1 MTALPKCWAV
11 VPAAGIG
18 ERFGASIPKQYS
30 SLHDKT
36 VFEYALKALIHSPR
50 IDGITIALHA
60 NDQHFTSLDLPA
72 KPVWTVAGGE
82 SRAHSVLNAL
92 HHLQVHANKNDFV
105 LVHDAARPCL
115 AETDLNKLLDEVLS
129 HAVGGILAT
138 PVSDTLK
145 KVQKS
150 MIVDTVNREQL
161 WRALTPQMF
170 RFGLLVDALT
180 YVISNNIKV
189 TDEAQ
194 AIEMQ
199 GKQPCIV
206 EGDARNIK
214 VTTKNDL
221 QIAELFIK
229 SVN

>member
-1 MTALPKCWAV
+1 MTAAVKCWAV

-18 ERFGASIPKQYS
+18 ERFGASIPKQYVP
-30 SLHDKT
+30 LHDKT
-36 VFEYALKALIHSPR
+36 VFEYALEALSHCPR
-50 IDGITIALHA
+50 IEGITIAIHA
-60 NDQHFTSLDLPA
+60 NDQHFTSLALPA
-72 KPVWTVAGGE
+72 KPVWIVAGGE

-92 HHLQVHANKNDFV
+92 HDLQSRACKNDFV

-115 AETDLNKLLDEVLS
+115 TEADLNKLLDETLS
-129 HAVGGILAT
+129 HAVGGILAA

-170 RFGLLVDALT
+170 RYGLLFDALSHA
-180 YVISNNIKV
+180 VANGIAV

-194 AIEMQ
+194 AIELQ
-199 GKQPCIV
+199 GMQPCIV
-206 EGDARNIK
+206 EGDTRNIK

-221 QIAELFIK
+221 HVAELFIK
-229 SVN
+229 SVK